1 MVSWGYS
8 SALLGCRR
16 TDATATDVSNVG
28 HSLRAGAATTRREG
42 LRIMTQLV
50 GRPAVPFALR
60 DAQGGEHRLEDYRGQ
75 WLLLMF
81 HRHLF

>member
-1 MVSWGYS
+1 
-8 SALLGCRR
+8 
-16 TDATATDVSNVG
+16 
-28 HSLRAGAATTRREG
+28 
-42 LRIMTQLV
+42 MTQLV